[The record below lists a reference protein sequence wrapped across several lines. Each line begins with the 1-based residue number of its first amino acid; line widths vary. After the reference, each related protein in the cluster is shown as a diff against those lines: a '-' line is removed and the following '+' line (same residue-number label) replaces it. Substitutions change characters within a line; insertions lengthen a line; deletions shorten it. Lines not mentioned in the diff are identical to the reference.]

1 MGTPWNYQISSPMQT
16 TYRLNASELDEKFLE
31 GLKATFQGQE
41 IEIIVYALDE
51 TEYLLSSP
59 ANREK
64 LLAAKANIDQGEN
77 QVTVELGEL
86 E

>member
-1 MGTPWNYQISSPMQT
+1 MQT

-59 ANREK
+59 ANRAR
-64 LLAAKANIDQGEN
+64 LLAAKANVEQGKN

>member
-1 MGTPWNYQISSPMQT
+1 MQT

-51 TEYLLSSP
+51 TEYLLASP
-59 ANREK
+59 ANRER
-64 LLAAKANIDQGEN
+64 LFAAKANIEQGKN
-77 QVTVELGEL
+77 QVAMEFGDLG
-86 E
+86 